1 MPTDDEKAAGQPQLL
16 ESAGAA
22 LERLD
27 SLIAT
32 TNAAQVGALR
42 NVPPE
47 LERLEKMFAAGRA
60 ERMMSLNNFDAD
72 ADLERLESLAEEQR
86 NEFDALDLIGELR
99 LGRGRDLW
107 GWEAFHSGLLAW
119 LLDPRQ
125 SHGLGDRFLRHLLLR
140 AGVRPDGRSSD
151 WSATEVTREWE
162 NVVDGQQGYL
172 DILIVNEAQQVLC
185 AIENKVFSS
194 EHSEQLTRYRK
205 ALEVSHSAFNKYHV
219 LLTPWGTHPFCEEE
233 RRYWTPLTYSMVFDI
248 VQEIVANNENSTTEG
263 VRAFLRQYATTLRRN
278 IMPESSIA
286 QVARRIYLEHR
297 EAIDQIIACKP
308 DWVAETKQW
317 LKEAVAQHQEWKLD
331 VEDQYFVRFRSTDWD
346 RYEATQTG
354 NGWAPG
360 SSALLLFQ
368 FRFYD
373 GLPWLD
379 LGLSPG
385 DEANNPL
392 RRKLFEAVRQH
403 PQLFRPKTNLLS
415 NSWTILHEAGYIL
428 DEADYGIGWDD
439 GTTRTKVAAW
449 VAHFAANEFLAM
461 NDIIVNCLREYEA
474 EQQT

>member
-1 MPTDDEKAAGQPQLL
+1 MLEGAIPSIEQL
-16 ESAGAA
+16 E
-22 LERLD
+22 

-32 TNAAQVGALR
+32 TNAAQVVALH

-47 LERLEKMFAAGRA
+47 LEPLEKTLAAGHA
-60 ERMMSLNNFDAD
+60 ERMTGLNDFKANER
-72 ADLERLESLAEEQR
+72 LERLENLAEEQR
-86 NEFDALDLIGELR
+86 NEFDAFDLIGQWR

-107 GWEAFHSGLLAW
+107 GWEEFHSGVLAW
-119 LLDPRQ
+119 LLDPSQ
-125 SHGLGDRFLRHLLLR
+125 SHGLGDSFLKRFLLR
-140 AGVRPDGRSSD
+140 AGVQPAGRSPD

-194 EHSEQLTRYRK
+194 EHSAQLTRYRK
-205 ALEVSHSAFNKYHV
+205 ALEVSYSTFNKYHV
-219 LLTPWGTHPFCEEE
+219 FLTPWGIHSSCKEETG
-233 RRYWTPLTYSMVFDI
+233 YWKPLTYSMVFDI
-248 VQEIVANNENSTTEG
+248 VQEIVEDNENSTNEG
-263 VRAFLRQYATTLRRN
+263 VPAFLRQYATTLRRN
-278 IMPESSIA
+278 IMPESSVS
-286 QVARRIYLEHR
+286 QLARRIYLEHW

-308 DWVAETKQW
+308 DWVAEAKQW
-317 LKEAVAQHQEWKLD
+317 LKEAVARHREWQLD
-331 VEDQYFVRFRSTDWD
+331 VEDPYFVRFRSTDWD

-354 NGWAPG
+354 SGRAPR
-360 SSALLLFQ
+360 SNALLLFQ

-392 RRKLFEAVRQH
+392 RRKLFETVRQH
-403 PQLFRPKTNLLS
+403 PQLFRPKTISLS
-415 NSWTILHEAGYIL
+415 DGSTILHEADYIL

-439 GTTRTKVAAW
+439 GTTRTKVEAW
-449 VAHFAANEFLAM
+449 VAHFAANEFPAM
-461 NDIIVNCLREYEA
+461 NEIVVHCLREYEA
-474 EQQT
+474 EEQT